1 MSDSPA
7 QPRFVFDP
15 AAFTSPANA
24 ARALHALGIQ
34 PVVVQVGE
42 KRPIMEDW
50 LNHPPEAAIA
60 ILESIP
66 TGNVGMKLGALSG
79 GLLDIDLDAHV
90 ARRIMPPLLERFI
103 DGKCPAYGRKGGDVG
118 HLLVQATDK
127 DPGRTS
133 QWSLNEA
140 EAAALGITADGA
152 GKKKRRMIVELRGS
166 GGQSVV
172 PPSKFDGGSVVEWR
186 IGGEVP
192 RAPRAELERIVAL
205 GAALSVFAFKYPTI
219 EGDRNEVFLA
229 LTGTLMACEWM
240 DDEDVDWCV
249 ELVAGFAGD
258 EKRKPRAADT
268 RAKMEADEDYWGL
281 PKLCELL
288 GIGPVEKTLRKWI
301 TWGSPRKS
309 RKRTRDDA
317 GAPPADAIFLS
328 EGRLIPALEES
339 EAAMMGAGVPV
350 FVRSGELVSV
360 RSIERGGAD
369 KDQVKRE
376 AGSRI
381 IMPAG
386 KYWLTQQMCR
396 ASKFSRFDKF
406 TGEYVYTTPALDYAE
421 HLRQRAGSE
430 SPFRPLRAVRSAP
443 TMRPDGS
450 ILNTPGYDES
460 TGILYEP
467 IGEFPAIPEHPTKRD
482 ALLAL
487 SRLIGPYCLFPFVD
501 DKAGVRTLR
510 SGSLAVVLSAEA
522 CIVARP
528 AMSVVPMH
536 LFDAPEAG
544 TGKTKLTECVG
555 ITGSGCLPA
564 VFDHGADEEE
574 FEKRLGSSMLK
585 GDPVIVIDNIE
596 GQFGGPR
603 LCSVLTSPTPSVR
616 VLGKSKQPEIPNTFV
631 LIGNGNNM
639 LPRGDLPRRCV
650 RCRID
655 AQTEEPDKRAFS
667 FDPVDVVRR
676 TRAQRVVDHLTILRA
691 YILAGRPLETRI
703 EPMGSFEDYS
713 LVRGALVWLGM
724 ADPLG
729 TRAALK
735 RGDAKKQELG
745 EALREWHVRFGP
757 DPMTIADLRSVVEH
771 DKADILYRFLC
782 GASPIFS
789 AQSAGVR
796 LHHAKDKRAHGHVL
810 RRGDDRDHAATWI
823 VDRLDA
829 NGQPMP
835 KAPTYKEVLS

>member
-1 MSDSPA
+1 MSDVPT
-7 QPRFVFDP
+7 QPPIVFDP
-15 AAFTSPANA
+15 SLFTDPASA
-24 ARALHALGIQ
+24 ARALHAQGVE
-34 PVVVQVGE
+34 PVFVVNGG
-42 KRPIMEDW
+42 KRAIMDDW
-50 LNHPPEAAIA
+50 LNVTSEQVIA
-60 ILESIP
+60 LLDITP
-66 TGNVGMKLGALSG
+66 TANVGMKLGYG
-79 GLLDIDLDAHV
+79 RGLLDIDLDSHW
-90 ARRIMPPLLERFI
+90 ARLIMPRLLERFI
-103 DGKCPAYGRKGGDVG
+103 DRPCPCYGRVG
-118 HLLVQATDK
+118 REAGHFLAQAAEA
-127 DPGRTS
+127 DPGPS
-133 QWSLNEA
+133 AQWTLTAKEA
-140 EAAALGITADGA
+140 EAIKLPEGA
-152 GKKKRRMIVELRGS
+152 KRMLLEVRSKGN
-166 GGQSVV
+166 QSVA
-172 PPSKFDGGSVVEWR
+172 PSSKFDGGDVVGWVR
-186 IGGEVP
+186 GGEVP
-192 RAPRAELERIVAL
+192 RVERARIDRI
-205 GAALSVFAFKYPTI
+205 AALCAVLSVIAFKYPRTD
-219 EGDRNEVFLA
+219 GDRNEVFLA
-229 LTGTLMACEWM
+229 LTGALIACEWL

-258 EKRKPRAADT
+258 EKRKGRAADT

-288 GIGPVEKTLRKWI
+288 GIGAVEKPLRKWI
-301 TWGSPRKS
+301 TWGQPRKS
-309 RKRTRDDA
+309 RKHTRTEA

-328 EGRLIPALEES
+328 EGRLIPALEEA

-376 AGSRI
+376 LGARI
-381 IMPAG
+381 ILPAG

-396 ASKFSRFDKF
+396 ASKYSRFDKF

-450 ILNTPGYDES
+450 ILNTPGYDEA

-603 LCSVLTSPTPSVR
+603 LCSTLTSPNPSVR

-631 LIGNGNNM
+631 LIGNGNNI

-655 AQTEEPDKRAFS
+655 AQTEEPDKRAFA

-691 YILAGRPLETRI
+691 YILAGRPLEHRI
-703 EPMGSFEDYS
+703 DPMGSFEDYS

-735 RGDAKKQELG
+735 RNDAKKQELG
-745 EALREWHVRFGP
+745 EVLKTWHERYGSE
-757 DPMTIADLRSVVEH
+757 PMTLADLRPLVEH
-771 DKADILYRFLC
+771 DRADILYRFLC

-796 LHHAKDKRAHGHVL
+796 LHHAKDRRAHGHVL
-810 RRGDDRDHAATWI
+810 RRGEDRDHAATW
-823 VDRLDA
+823 VVEPLD
-829 NGQPMP
+829 GGSGRGEDVP
-835 KAPTYKEVLS
+835 KGRDFMEVLT